1 MKKEIKVGSEN
12 PIDLGKAT
20 SADIKVILTFRLC
33 SKT

>member
-12 PIDLGKAT
+12 PTDLGKAT